1 MIWSIL
7 DDEPFSR
14 LFDAPARSSLLLQ
27 SVRVSTRNSLRQR
40 KKAGDSVHLTRCEY
54 GFPRRYPFSAVRE

>member
-14 LFDAPARSSLLLQ
+14 LFDALARSSLLL
-27 SVRVSTRNSLRQR
+27 SGVNT
-40 KKAGDSVHLTRCEY
+40 
-54 GFPRRYPFSAVRE
+54 GFREDLF

>member
-40 KKAGDSVHLTRCEY
+40 KKGGDSVYLTRCEY
-54 GFPRRYPFSAVRE
+54 GF